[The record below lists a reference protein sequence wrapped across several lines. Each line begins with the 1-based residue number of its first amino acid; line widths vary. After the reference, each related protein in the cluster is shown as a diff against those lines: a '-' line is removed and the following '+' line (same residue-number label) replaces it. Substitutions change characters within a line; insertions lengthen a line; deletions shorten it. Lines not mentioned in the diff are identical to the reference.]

1 MLFALLLAP
10 ISLVFEGDGVSANYL
25 FLFMLLLA
33 PRGYRVNPVAFAY
46 LGFCL
51 IAWAIGVVI
60 FSQGDAGFIVRQAI
74 SAMLWSACILLLLV
88 RIPFTIEE
96 VCAAAVLAGTVYS
109 VYVVWTVVSHGIPI
123 TDVYFIKGDLRN
135 FVPDWPQR
143 YVVVLMFAFFVA
155 MERSRR
161 GVIWMLSA
169 LAILACIFLTFTRAA
184 WIGVVAGLLGYLW
197 LSRTVG
203 GGQPREPMRWST
215 RITRSLIAVGVVVFV
230 ATSEVVLKAFMII
243 YDHFA
248 LVTAVLF
255 SGDGFDAQGSVGTRL
270 EIWRHIQELVERSP
284 LTGTGF
290 AGADL
295 LIEGT
300 GSAHSQ
306 YMDILLRTGL
316 VGMAFFVFFWAKLLI
331 VYARRSPGMVGGLL
345 AIAVFGFFQ
354 ESIKLSYGALLFFVL
369 LNKAYEFEHLD
380 DVVARSGS

>member
-1 MLFALLLAP
+1 MTAMSARFLMTTSASDGIPNRGRVMLFALLLAP

-51 IAWAIGVVI
+51 IAWAIGAVI
-60 FSQGDAGFIVRQAI
+60 FSQGDGGFIVRQAI
-74 SAMLWSACILLLLV
+74 SAMLWFACILLLLV

-123 TDVYFIKGDLRN
+123 TDVYFIKADLRN

-184 WIGVVAGLLGYLW
+184 WIGVVAGLVGFLW
-197 LSRTVG
+197 V
-203 GGQPREPMRWST
+203 
-215 RITRSLIAVGVVVFV
+215 
-230 ATSEVVLKAFMII
+230 
-243 YDHFA
+243 
-248 LVTAVLF
+248 
-255 SGDGFDAQGSVGTRL
+255 
-270 EIWRHIQELVERSP
+270 
-284 LTGTGF
+284 
-290 AGADL
+290 
-295 LIEGT
+295 
-300 GSAHSQ
+300 
-306 YMDILLRTGL
+306 
-316 VGMAFFVFFWAKLLI
+316 
-331 VYARRSPGMVGGLL
+331 
-345 AIAVFGFFQ
+345 
-354 ESIKLSYGALLFFVL
+354 
-369 LNKAYEFEHLD
+369 
-380 DVVARSGS
+380 